1 MLTWPGADGPDQIID
16 DGGAATM
23 LIHKG
28 KDFEEKFAKEG
39 CLPDPYSTTNPE
51 FKCVP
56 QTIKDSIGVDPK
68 TWTKMAVVVK
78 GVSEET
84 YCILAK
90 TMASHSVASVPGVF
104 LQNHGAAVIPLWRWI

>member
-1 MLTWPGADGPDQIID
+1 MGID
-16 DGGAATM
+16 DGGDATM

-28 KDFEEKFAKEG
+28 KEFEEKFAKDG
-39 CLPDPYSTTNPE
+39 SLPDPNSTTNPE

-68 TWTKMAVVVK
+68 KWTKMAAVCK

-84 YCILAK
+84 TTGVHRLK
-90 TMASHSVASVPGVF
+90 EMQTRASSFSLPSTSTTASPS
-104 LQNHGAAVIPLWRWI
+104 RSSTT